1 MRSLCLC
8 VCYVCVCVHNWLMR
22 QHSQGAIQQTN
33 SLSQTVLNNMKR
45 PLQELVH
52 SSLEAASK
60 QSVNGALGE
69 ATQRL
74 HRLKGETAKW
84 SWLCTHEAANLWT
97 VESCS
102 GASPGRPAG
111 FSQQGPS
118 SSATRCPRGWCG
130 VFKEDT
136 QTHTRRQ
143 LRKNVWRVSMEPVT
157 AGGLLRTKTLL
168 ACRWKSQWVQV
179 QRKLGGSSSCF

>member
-1 MRSLCLC
+1 
-8 VCYVCVCVHNWLMR
+8 MR

-74 HRLKGETAKW
+74 HRLKGETVK
-84 SWLCTHEAANLWT
+84 
-97 VESCS
+97 
-102 GASPGRPAG
+102 
-111 FSQQGPS
+111 
-118 SSATRCPRGWCG
+118 
-130 VFKEDT
+130 
-136 QTHTRRQ
+136 
-143 LRKNVWRVSMEPVT
+143 
-157 AGGLLRTKTLL
+157 
-168 ACRWKSQWVQV
+168 
-179 QRKLGGSSSCF
+179 